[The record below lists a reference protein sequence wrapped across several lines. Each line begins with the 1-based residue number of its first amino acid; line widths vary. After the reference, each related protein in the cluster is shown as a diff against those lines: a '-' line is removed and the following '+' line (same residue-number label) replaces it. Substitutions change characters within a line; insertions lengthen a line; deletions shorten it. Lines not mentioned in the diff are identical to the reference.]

1 MVLQCIG
8 KSAILSALNTPIRDF
23 VLIGNL
29 TKLPQCRIVFPVLEK
44 MFGVRF
50 LIPENA
56 EYRTAVG
63 AALAFILGHPVRDV
77 PQGKEQSV

>member
-1 MVLQCIG
+1 MPLHLDFPIG
-8 KSAILSALNTPIRDF
+8 IQPCEIDGRA
-23 VLIGNL
+23 
-29 TKLPQCRIVFPVLEK
+29 VFPVLEK

>member
-8 KSAILSALNTPIRDF
+8 KSAILSALNTSIRDF

-29 TKLPQCRIVFPVLEK
+29 TKLPQCRAVFPVLEK

-77 PQGKEQSV
+77 PQGKE

>member
-1 MVLQCIG
+1 M
-8 KSAILSALNTPIRDF
+8 
-23 VLIGNL
+23 LIGNL
-29 TKLPQCRIVFPVLEK
+29 TKLPQCRAVFPVLEK

-77 PQGKEQSV
+77 PQGKEQL

>member
-1 MVLQCIG
+1 
-8 KSAILSALNTPIRDF
+8 
-23 VLIGNL
+23 
-29 TKLPQCRIVFPVLEK
+29 

-77 PQGKEQSV
+77 PQGKEQL